1 MLKIKYSGME
11 TGFMISQFY
20 LNLHD
25 KVSDVK
31 NILYEGI

>member
-1 MLKIKYSGME
+1 ME
-11 TGFMISQFY
+11 NGLMISQFY
-20 LNLHD
+20 LNLHY